1 MLASL
6 PSPMPALVAFLAAPR
21 AAPAAGRSDGGPFRA
36 VPAALAFG
44 LLCLWIGATPR
55 TLAGLLG
62 ADGVDFDVG
71 R

>member
-6 PSPMPALVAFLAAPR
+6 VSPTPVLAAPR
-21 AAPAAGRSDGGPFRA
+21 ARPAPAAGRPGRRPSEA

-62 ADGVDFDVG
+62 ADGFDPGLG